1 MNEYELLFL
10 SSLEDLNVVIVS
22 ILPLLVSRLHL
33 LPTLPPAEADV
44 PRHAL
49 SSYIARLCSQK
60 TLAKAGDYSQC
71 LQTAFNLKFHCCD
84 QVVFS
89 YSNSFCSAT
98 TLPTITL
105 SNYTSLASRLN
116 DSSGENNSTGKLLP
130 VSRPMH
136 RRSRPASEGCTCI

>member
-98 TLPTITL
+98 TLPT
-105 SNYTSLASRLN
+105 SLASRLN